1 MSNTNLS
8 KIIEKILNRIRG
20 EKTLPI
26 PEETR
31 HAGSTAPT
39 SPIVSGV
46 SDLES
51 PPSNL
56 SSQVSENKSEKLI
69 EKTPKKVYL
78 KAFPLKSI
86 EDLNMIKHEVTSGN
100 ILILRVSPLAKKSV
114 DDVRHVV
121 SELCEFT
128 QSLSGDI
135 ARLGQERI
143 VITPSFV
150 KIWRE
155 KAKTSEVEST
165 AA

>member
-1 MSNTNLS
+1 MSNVNLS
-8 KIIEKILNRIRG
+8 KIIEKILSRIRG
-20 EKTLPI
+20 EKTPQV
-26 PEETR
+26 PEETPG
-31 HAGSTAPT
+31 AGSTA
-39 SPIVSGV
+39 PIVSGV

-56 SSQVSENKSEKLI
+56 SSQVSQNESEKLI
-69 EKTPKKVYL
+69 EKIPKKVYL
-78 KAFPLKSI
+78 KALPLKSI
-86 EDLNMIKHEVTSGN
+86 EDLNLIKDEVKSGN
-100 ILILRVSPLAKKSV
+100 ILILRVSPLAKKSI
-114 DDVRHVV
+114 DDVRRVV

-155 KAKTSEVEST
+155 KAKTSEVYST